1 MKILVVED
9 EKGMAQ
15 VLRRGLEEE
24 SHVVSLAHDGVSAL
38 SLAQNMPFDMVL
50 LDVMLPGIDGLQ
62 VARQLRHTRENIPI
76 LMLTARDSVSDVV
89 KGLDSGADDYLT
101 KPFSFAVL
109 LARIRALERRTAE
122 PRIRTLRVSD
132 LALDIT
138 QRRVFRGSREI
149 HLTPTEFR
157 LLEFLMRNQGRVATR
172 QAILEAVWGQAENVE
187 ENTLDAFVRL
197 LRRKVDESEPVKL
210 IHTLRGFGYSLGPEL
225 QP

>member
-62 VARQLRHTRENIPI
+62 VARQLRHARENIPI
-76 LMLTARDSVSDVV
+76 LMLTARDSVPDVV

-122 PRIRTLRVSD
+122 PRTRTLRVSD

-210 IHTLRGFGYSLGPEL
+210 IHTLRGFGYSLGPEP

>member
-24 SHVVSLAHDGVSAL
+24 SHVVSLAHDGASAV
-38 SLAQNMPFDMVL
+38 SLAQSAPFDMVL
-50 LDVMLPGIDGLQ
+50 LDVMLPGMSGLQ
-62 VARQLRHTRENIPI
+62 VARQLRESRENIPI
-76 LMLTARDSVSDVV
+76 LMLTARDSVPDIV

-101 KPFSFAVL
+101 KPFSFAIL
-109 LARIRALERRTAE
+109 LARIRALERRVAE
-122 PRIRTLRVSD
+122 PRSRTLRVSD

-172 QAILEAVWGQAENVE
+172 QAILEAVWGQTVNVE

-197 LRRKVDESEPVKL
+197 LRRKIDEHEPVKL
-210 IHTLRGFGYSLGPEL
+210 IHTLRGFGYSLAPEARL
-225 QP
+225 

>member
-38 SLAQNMPFDMVL
+38 SLAQNAPYDLVL
-50 LDVMLPGIDGLQ
+50 LDVMLPGVNGLQ
-62 VARQLRHTRENIPI
+62 VARKLREARESIPI
-76 LMLTARDSVSDVV
+76 LMLTARDSVPDIV

-101 KPFSFAVL
+101 KPFSLAIL
-109 LARIRALERRTAE
+109 LARIRALERRAAE
-122 PRIRTLRVSD
+122 SRSRTLRVAG

-149 HLTPTEFR
+149 RLTPTEFR

-172 QAILEAVWGQAENVE
+172 SAILEAVWGKSENVE

-197 LRRKVDESEPVKL
+197 LRRKIDENEPVKL
-210 IHTLRGFGYSLGPEL
+210 IHTLRGFGYSVGPEA

>member
-1 MKILVVED
+1 MNILVVED

-122 PRIRTLRVSD
+122 PRTRILRVSD

>member
-122 PRIRTLRVSD
+122 PRTRTLRVSD

-157 LLEFLMRNQGRVATR
+157 LLEFLMRNQGRVSTR

-225 QP
+225 QQ

>member
-24 SHVVSLAHDGVSAL
+24 SHVVSLAHDGASAL

-76 LMLTARDSVSDVV
+76 LMLTARDSVPDVV

-122 PRIRTLRVSD
+122 PRTRTLRVSD

-210 IHTLRGFGYSLGPEL
+210 IHTLRGFGYSFGPEL

>member
-9 EKGMAQ
+9 EKGVAQ

-50 LDVMLPGIDGLQ
+50 LDVMLPGINGLQ

-76 LMLTARDSVSDVV
+76 LMLTARDSVPDIV

-109 LARIRALERRTAE
+109 LARIRALERRVAE
-122 PRIRTLRVSD
+122 PRTHTLRVSD
-132 LALDIT
+132 LTLDIT
-138 QRRVFRGSREI
+138 HRRVFRANREI

-172 QAILEAVWGQAENVE
+172 AAILDAVWGPADNVE

-197 LRRKVDESEPVKL
+197 VRRKVDDNEPIKL
-210 IHTLRGFGYSLGPEL
+210 IHTLRGFGYSLGPEAR
-225 QP
+225 P

>member
-76 LMLTARDSVSDVV
+76 LMLTARDSVPDVV

>member
-38 SLAQNMPFDMVL
+38 SLAQNAPYDLVL
-50 LDVMLPGIDGLQ
+50 LDVMLPGINGLQ
-62 VARQLRHTRENIPI
+62 VARKLREARENIPI
-76 LMLTARDSVSDVV
+76 LMLTARDSVPDIV

-101 KPFSFAVL
+101 KPFSFAIL
-109 LARIRALERRTAE
+109 LARIRALERRAAE
-122 PRIRTLRVSD
+122 PRSRTLRVAG
-132 LALDIT
+132 LALDVT

-149 HLTPTEFR
+149 RLTPTEFR

-172 QAILEAVWGQAENVE
+172 SAILEAVWGESENVE

-197 LRRKVDESEPVKL
+197 LRRKIDENEPVKL
-210 IHTLRGFGYSLGPEL
+210 IHTLRGFGYSVGPVA

>member
-50 LDVMLPGIDGLQ
+50 LDVMLPGINGLQ

-76 LMLTARDSVSDVV
+76 LMLTARDSVPDVV

-109 LARIRALERRTAE
+109 LARIRALERRAAE
-122 PRIRTLRVSD
+122 PRTRALRISD

-157 LLEFLMRNQGRVATR
+157 LLEFLVRNQGRVATR
-172 QAILEAVWGQAENVE
+172 QAILEAVWGQSENVE

-197 LRRKVDESEPVKL
+197 LRRKVDENEPIKL
-210 IHTLRGFGYSLGPEL
+210 IHTLRGFGYSLGPEPQL
-225 QP
+225 

>member
-24 SHVVSLAHDGVSAL
+24 SHVVSLAHNGVSAL

-76 LMLTARDSVSDVV
+76 LMLTARDSVPDVV

-109 LARIRALERRTAE
+109 LARIRALERRTSE
-122 PRIRTLRVSD
+122 PRTRTLRVSD

-210 IHTLRGFGYSLGPEL
+210 IHTLRGFGYSLGPEP

>member
-50 LDVMLPGIDGLQ
+50 LDVMLPGINGLQ

-76 LMLTARDSVSDVV
+76 LMLTARDSVPDVV

-122 PRIRTLRVSD
+122 PRTRTLRVSD

-210 IHTLRGFGYSLGPEL
+210 IHTLRGFGYSLGPEP

>member
-9 EKGMAQ
+9 EKGLAQ

-38 SLAQNMPFDMVL
+38 SLAQNAPYDLVL
-50 LDVMLPGIDGLQ
+50 LDVMLPGINGLQ
-62 VARQLRHTRENIPI
+62 VARKLREVRENIPI
-76 LMLTARDSVSDVV
+76 LMLTARDSVPDIV

-101 KPFSFAVL
+101 KPFSFAIL
-109 LARIRALERRTAE
+109 LARIRALERRAAE
-122 PRIRTLRVSD
+122 PRSRTLRVAG
-132 LALDIT
+132 LALDVT

-149 HLTPTEFR
+149 RLTPTEFR

-172 QAILEAVWGQAENVE
+172 SAILEAVWGESENVE

-197 LRRKVDESEPVKL
+197 LRRKIDENEPVKL
-210 IHTLRGFGYSLGPEL
+210 IHTLRGFGYSVGPVA